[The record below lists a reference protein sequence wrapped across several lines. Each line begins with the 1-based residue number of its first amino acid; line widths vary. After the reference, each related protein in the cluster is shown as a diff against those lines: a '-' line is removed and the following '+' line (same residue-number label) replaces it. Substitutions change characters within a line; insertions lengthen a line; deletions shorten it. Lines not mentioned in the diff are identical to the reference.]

1 MADAYTQTSSLSS
14 DTAAFDLMA
23 YFAFRSQPVFETIA
37 TVRSTNQSHVGASV
51 TFTKYSDLAAATTAL
66 GETTDPDAVAL
77 SDSQVTVT
85 LAEYGNAVLTTAKLR
100 GTSFLSVDSDAA
112 NIVGYNMV
120 DSVDTV
126 VRDVAV
132 GGTNVEYVVTAPGTG
147 QSDITAS
154 NTMTAAIMHKQV
166 AALRGD
172 NVPTFRGGNYV
183 MMIHPDVS
191 YDLRQDT
198 GVTDIIQ
205 FQIRQDAAN
214 YRRGSIGVFG
224 GVEIIES
231 PRVKIVA
238 DGGASTVDVYQN
250 IIAGQQALAK
260 GFSTATG
267 FGPDPSVVH
276 GPVTDKLMRFRP
288 VGWYHLVGYARFREE
303 SLRRIE
309 CASGIGN
316 NDA

>member
-1 MADAYTQTSSLSS
+1 MADAYTQQSSLKS

-51 TFTKYSDLAAATTAL
+51 TFTKYSDLAAATSAL

-77 SDSQVTVT
+77 SDSQVVVT
-85 LAEYGNAVLTTAKLR
+85 LNEYGNAVLTTAKLR

-132 GGTNVEYVVTAPGTG
+132 GGTNVKYVGQTA
-147 QSDITAS
+147 QASITAS
-154 NTMTAAIMHKQV
+154 DNMTAAIMHEQV
-166 AALRGD
+166 AALRGA

-231 PRVKIVA
+231 PRVKIVT
-238 DGGASTVDVYQN
+238 DGGATTTDVYQN
-250 IIAGQQALAK
+250 ILAGQQALAK

-309 CASGIGN
+309 CASSIGAN
-316 NDA
+316 AS

>member
-51 TFTKYSDLAAATTAL
+51 TFTKYSDLAAATSAL

-132 GGTNVEYVVTAPGTG
+132 GGTNVKYVGQTA
-147 QSDITAS
+147 QANIIASD
-154 NTMTAAIMHKQV
+154 NMTAAIMHEQV
-166 AALRGD
+166 AALRGA

-231 PRVKIVA
+231 PRVKIVT
-238 DGGASTVDVYQN
+238 DGGSTTTDVYQN
-250 IIAGQQALAK
+250 ILAGQQALAK

-309 CASGIGN
+309 CSSSIGAN
-316 NDA
+316 

>member
-51 TFTKYSDLAAATTAL
+51 TFTKYSDLAAATSAL
-66 GETTDPDAVAL
+66 TETVDPDAVAL

-132 GGTNVEYVVTAPGTG
+132 GGDNVRFANDAGAQGSIDAT
-147 QSDITAS
+147 D
-154 NTMTAAIMHKQV
+154 NMTAAEMHRQV
-166 AALRGD
+166 AELRGA

-231 PRVKIVA
+231 PRVKILA
-238 DGGASTVDVYQN
+238 NAGATNVDVYQN
-250 IIAGQQALAK
+250 ILAGQQALAK

-309 CASGIGN
+309 CSSSIGDN
-316 NDA
+316 L